1 VNLATFPAVN
11 KDALMNASEY
21 AGADG
26 WTTAEMLEEVDAAV
40 ESEFVSK

>member
-1 VNLATFPAVN
+1 MNRAIFPVVN
-11 KDALMNASEY
+11 KDALINASEY

-26 WTTAEMLEEVDAAV
+26 WTTTEMLAAVDAAV